1 MLIYQK
7 EVIMAKT
14 QFATRVEEDQAVMFK
29 SITTRL
35 GTTPAD
41 ALRMF
46 VSAFNEA
53 GGFPFDVRVAR
64 PPRVEAFDSEEDAI
78 RFASELALETAR

>member
-1 MLIYQK
+1 MS
-7 EVIMAKT
+7 KT
-14 QFATRVEEDQAVMFK
+14 QFATRVDDEQASIFK
-29 SITTRL
+29 KLTAKL

-53 GGFPFDVRVAR
+53 GGFPYDVRVKQR
-64 PPRVEAFDSEEDAI
+64 QVIEAFDNEDDAM
-78 RFASELALETAR
+78 RFANDLALKASR